1 MYLSTKVK
9 NKILEEIGGAKFC
22 VIVNDSLSIVL
33 KFVNEDGF
41 VQ

>member
-1 MYLSTKVK
+1 MCFSTKVK
-9 NKILEEIGGAKFC
+9 NKILKEIGGAKFC
-22 VIVNDSLSIVL
+22 IIVSGSLSIVL